1 MAVLMTIVLFFFV
14 HMVLYIAAASA
25 VALYTWLLKRRAIRA
40 GAARSSIAKIDE
52 TTDRLKNQWFI
63 ITTVLAFF
71 VIAPFLA
78 LLIIL
83 KA

>member
-14 HMVLYIAAASA
+14 HLVLYITAASV

-40 GAARSSIAKIDE
+40 GAARLSIAKIDE

-63 ITTVLAFF
+63 ISIVLAFF
-71 VIAPFLA
+71 VIAPFIVLMV
-78 LLIIL
+78 IL
-83 KA
+83 KV